1 MALPTLL
8 ALLVVGALQTKSPSP
23 PNEPFQIVDNSF
35 LVEEAFN
42 QEPRIVQNI
51 VGLTRQGH
59 DWVMTF
65 TQEWPAPG
73 VRHQLS
79 YTLGINSAGQT
90 TEFGDILVNYRLQV
104 LEEGPGHPAFA
115 PRVSAIVPS
124 GDRSVGAG
132 RTGLQVNLPFSK
144 QHQDFYVHWNSG
156 FTWVTRGGQPDL
168 ISPSFAGSAIY
179 RLRPMVNL
187 MLESVL
193 VLQAQDAGSGRVD
206 HQTAFTLSPGVRG
219 GWNVA
224 KDAQIV
230 IGLAAPIVWQGG
242 ETDAAV
248 FGYFSYELPF
258 AKRP

>member
-1 MALPTLL
+1 MAFPMML
-8 ALLVVGALQTKSPSP
+8 ALLVVGALQKKTPSPSD
-23 PNEPFQIVDNSF
+23 EPFQIVDNSF

-42 QEPRIVQNI
+42 QEPQIFQNI
-51 VGLTRQGH
+51 LGLTRQGH

-73 VRHQLS
+73 MRHQLS
-79 YTLGINSAGQT
+79 YTLGINSAGQS
-90 TEFGDILVNYRLQV
+90 TEFGDVLLNYRLQV
-104 LEEGPGHPAFA
+104 LEEGPGRPAFA

-144 QHQDFYVHWNSG
+144 QHHDFYFHWNGG
-156 FTWVTRGGQPDL
+156 FTWIARADRPDL
-168 ISPSFAGSAIY
+168 LSPLFAGSAIY

-187 MLESVL
+187 MLESVVL
-193 VLQAQDAGSGRVD
+193 LQAQDSGSGSVD
-206 HQTAFTLSPGVRG
+206 HQTSFTLSPGVRG

-224 KDAQIV
+224 KDAQVIV
-230 IGLAAPIVWQGG
+230 GLAVPIVRQGG
-242 ETDAAV
+242 ETDTAV

-258 AKRP
+258 GKRP